1 MFRREEDRVI
11 KSKPYAYMALKFQGE
26 YNPIT
31 VNRAVYLKNN
41 YCLYDNDSIL
51 YICENKDQKVNISN
65 LFNELNV
72 EKQYN
77 SLFSF
82 SETDFH
88 LMTIDEIIN
97 DKDSKEPVLSGE
109 ERKELLNSLKKEFP
123 LELIEGEVDFIKS
136 NKLSKEEY
144 MNISRRGTGIRKNS
158 KKRREAY
165 ELYLSYEERLKNMG
179 KMDYL
184 DLCIYKVN
192 NIKNK
197 YTHVFLEN
205 PHKLA
210 QIEIA
215 IVKNMVN
222 EGTYSTF
229 TGIFPVDRSIR
240 PKKILDVASIHTFNI
255 KNKVE
260 IREFNLEK
268 HNPKVKVMDY
278 FKFIDLKHRREL
290 NFKKD
295 PSQYNELILMEG
307 SEETLCGQDEL
318 LELNV
323 YSDIAAGEPILMAED
338 FEQTF
343 NIPTYWIKNSKDCFM
358 LKVKGDSMIGADIKD
373 GDLVVIRKQSIA
385 NNGEIVAAEI
395 DGSATLKRLSLGKK
409 GAFLNPENPR
419 YEPINMRERE
429 ASIIGVALGIIK
441 DNN

>member
-1 MFRREEDRVI
+1 MFRRDENRVI

-51 YICENKDQKVNISN
+51 YICENKDNKSNIEN
-65 LFNELNV
+65 LFNEINI

-82 SETDFH
+82 SDTDFH

-97 DKDSKEPVLSGE
+97 DQDFEKDVLSGQ
-109 ERKELLNSLKKEFP
+109 ERKDLLNSLKGEFP

-136 NKLSKEEY
+136 NNLPKEEY
-144 MNISRRGTGIRKNS
+144 MIISRRGTGIRKNS

-165 ELYLSYEERLKNMG
+165 ELYLSYEDRLKDMG
-179 KMDYL
+179 KIDYL
-184 DLCIYKVN
+184 DLCVHKIN
-192 NIKNK
+192 NIKDK
-197 YTHVFLEN
+197 YTHILLEN

-210 QIEIA
+210 SIEIA
-215 IVKNMVN
+215 IVKSMVKD
-222 EGTYSTF
+222 GTYSTF

-260 IREFNLEK
+260 TREFNPENYK
-268 HNPKVKVMDY
+268 PKVKIMDY
-278 FKFIDLKHRREL
+278 FKFVDLKHRREL

-295 PSQYNELILMEG
+295 PSQYKEIILMDG
-307 SEETLCGQDEL
+307 SDEILCGQDEL

-323 YSDIAAGEPILMAED
+323 YSDIAAGEPILMGED

-343 NIPTYWIKNSKDCFM
+343 NLPTYWIKNSKDCFM
-358 LKVKGDSMIGADIKD
+358 LKVKGDSMIDADIKD
-373 GDLVVIRKQSIA
+373 GDLVIIRKQSIA
-385 NNGEIVAAEI
+385 NNGDIVAAEI

-409 GAFLNPENPR
+409 GAFLNPENAK